1 MELNRN
7 HFFVLGTILLF
18 IGIQFRFV
26 DSFVLNPESSRF
38 ISERLDWKKRRQ
50 TAQTI
55 PSFLRPM
62 TPRLD
67 PPEFR
72 RHVRPPRWLGWSFI
86 SVGGVMMLQSLA
98 MRRPE

>member
-26 DSFVLNPESSRF
+26 DSFVLDAESSRF
-38 ISERLDWKKRRQ
+38 ISKRLDFKKSSQ
-50 TAQTI
+50 TNQTI
-55 PSFLRPM
+55 PTFLRAI
-62 TPRLD
+62 TPKID

-86 SVGGVMMLQSLA
+86 SVGAVMMLQSLA